1 MFKFIKRRRT
11 QKTINAALLGWMDD
25 LDSLIALLDHDIIEL
40 RKDLEDLTDFVEAEL
55 D

>member
-1 MFKFIKRRRT
+1 MFKYISRRKT
-11 QKTINAALLGWMDD
+11 QQTINAAIAGWMDD

-40 RKDLEDLTDFVEAEL
+40 RKDLEDLTDFVESEL